1 MRGLRKP
8 LSHTNRTFRGTELF
22 VSPFSPFLPYGQ
34 KYIPSHT
41 PPPASVQ
48 TLGPAFGS
56 SRMLN
61 LLCRQT
67 SKPSQA
73 QEVTVLKYSNT
84 LRIRQKPRFAVKRLL
99 CLMPDSQSR
108 PLRSD
113 PGLRSRYVRRD
124 SSILVTCDH
133 ADIGDASKEKQTKK
147 HKVQSATKTKGQG
160 NPKRRAGEDK
170 NRNTNHHHRQIA
182 QPKYE
187 DWPCFHFITPPL
199 VPPPETWGGFS
210 SVTRRQLCW
219 GGQRREESAGGAI
232 SEDAQVYPV
241 EVF

>member
-48 TLGPAFGS
+48 TLGPAFGL
-56 SRMLN
+56 SRMLH

-67 SKPSQA
+67 SKPSQT

-99 CLMPDSQSR
+99 WLMSDSQSR

-113 PGLRSRYVRRD
+113 PGVRSRYVRERLQY
-124 SSILVTCDH
+124 SCNMWPWRQRRC
-133 ADIGDASKEKQTKK
+133 KQRKTNQE
-147 HKVQSATKTKGQG
+147 VQSATKTKGQG

-170 NRNTNHHHRQIA
+170 NRNTKHS
-182 QPKYE
+182 P
-187 DWPCFHFITPPL
+187 
-199 VPPPETWGGFS
+199 
-210 SVTRRQLCW
+210 
-219 GGQRREESAGGAI
+219 
-232 SEDAQVYPV
+232 
-241 EVF
+241 